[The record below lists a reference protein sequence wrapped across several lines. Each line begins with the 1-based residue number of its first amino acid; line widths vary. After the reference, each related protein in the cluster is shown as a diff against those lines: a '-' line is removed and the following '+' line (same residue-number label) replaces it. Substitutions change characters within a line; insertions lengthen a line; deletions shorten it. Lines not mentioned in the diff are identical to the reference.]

1 VAKGKTQPWNPGNP
15 VAASPRRIG
24 AVLKRLAAFYPDHP
38 LQVKPREPF
47 QVLVGVMLSSRT
59 KDPVT
64 NAAMERLWQRA
75 STPQAM
81 LAVPVNEIAELI
93 KPVGFYRNKAMQ
105 LRGLSQRLLD
115 DFNDEVPQTREKLIE
130 LPGVGRKVAN
140 LVLGI
145 CFEVSAICVDTHVHR
160 ISNRLGWVS
169 TATPEKTEIALMEVV
184 PKRYW
189 LMLNRVLVN
198 HGQQVC
204 NPVSPRCSACDISH
218 LCQRRDV
225 ARSR

>member
-1 VAKGKTQPWNPGNP
+1 
-15 VAASPRRIG
+15 
-24 AVLKRLAAFYPDHP
+24 
-38 LQVKPREPF
+38 
-47 QVLVGVMLSSRT
+47 
-59 KDPVT
+59 
-64 NAAMERLWQRA
+64 MERLWQRA
-75 STPQAM
+75 STPQTI
-81 LAVPVNEIAELI
+81 LAVPVDVLAGLI
-93 KPVGFYRNKAMQ
+93 KPVGFYRNKAQQ
-105 LRGLSQRLLD
+105 LHGLSQQLLD
-115 DFNDEVPQTREKLIE
+115 DFNGNVPRTREELME

-169 TATPEKTEIALMEVV
+169 TATPEETERVLMEIV

-198 HGQQVC
+198 HGQQIC